1 MAEAAFAPPPAKRM
15 HGYGKSAESSAN
27 RGLCEC
33 LGPCSRKCPKADLA
47 DLWSG
52 SLLFLQGQLASSILI
67 YALFVLGRFSGER
80 LGKDRTCLLH
90 INMAGT
96 GIDKRSISKRRLLG
110 LALP

>member
-1 MAEAAFAPPPAKRM
+1 MDF
-15 HGYGKSAESSAN
+15 SSLREWLLLAD
-27 RGLCEC
+27 
-33 LGPCSRKCPKADLA
+33 SRLKVAVA

-52 SLLFLQGQLASSILI
+52 SLLFLQGHLASSILI

-110 LALP
+110 LALPDRPPPDARRPAHRRATLRW